1 MTRVALYARYSSDN
15 QREASI
21 DDQLRICREQAK
33 REKWKIVGTY
43 KDAGISG
50 ASMIL
55 RPGIQA
61 LLQDAQASQFDMV
74 LAEAL
79 DRISRDQAD
88 VATLFKHLKFAGV
101 PIVTLAEGEIS
112 ELHVGLKGTMNALFL
127 KDLAAKTHRGIRGR
141 VEDGKSGGGLCYGYK
156 VVKQLDARGDP
167 IRGDREID
175 AAEANVVRRI
185 FREFAAGIGP
195 RTIARTLNEEG
206 VPGPEGRLWS
216 DTTIRGHVKRG
227 TGLVNNELYVGR
239 LIWNRLRYLKDP
251 STGKRVSRLN
261 PESEWIVKD
270 VPDLRIVDDEL
281 WQAVRARQGEIAEKF
296 ANVTEAVRAHH
307 KKNRLNGARRP
318 KSLLSGLVFC
328 GCCGGP
334 YSLRGAD
341 RFACSNHI
349 SKGSCSNSRGIAR
362 EDLERRVLAGL
373 KDRMMAPEIVE
384 DAMRAYAEE
393 TNRLNRE
400 RRSNGDS
407 WKAEL
412 VKVEKQIAQI
422 VEAIADGMYHPSMK
436 EKMTGLEARK
446 EELTALLADA
456 PADTPDV
463 LPSASAI
470 YAKKVVAL
478 TKALNRKEERQEA
491 SQDLRALIEKIV
503 LTPGPE
509 RGELYATLHGELRT
523 ILEWTERQAIGK
535 TAKTTKPAAG
545 ATGLSVS
552 VVAGGRRQPL
562 ESGGFRS
569 LGQALG
575 AQTAF
580 AWIDGD
586 EHLSG
591 PAFGVFVLPAIVA
604 ELACHFDHDIGAHAF
619 GDGHLLWA
627 IDLHSEAIG
636 AMIVFDFDPERDGFD
651 CAAAGFKGADFG
663 RVQKFAGDGDTIEH
677 ERFSNERSRLIR
689 GRERRPRRRSSRP
702 AIEAGRA
709 RRKWW
714 GPRSARNAR
723 GPKARVS
730 GAGRRFSP

>member
-21 DDQLRICREQAK
+21 EDQLRICREQAK

-61 LLQDAQASQFDMV
+61 LLQDAQAGQFDIV

-88 VATLFKHLKFAGV
+88 VATFYKHLKFAGV
-101 PIVTLAEGEIS
+101 PIVTLSEGEIS

-141 VEDGKSGGGLCYGYK
+141 VEDGKSGGGLCFGYN

-167 IRGDREID
+167 IRGDREINE
-175 AAEANVVRRI
+175 AEANIVRRI
-185 FREFAAGIGP
+185 FREFAAGVGP

-206 VPGPEGRLWS
+206 VPGPAGKLWN

-227 TGLVNNELYVGR
+227 TGLVNNELYIGR
-239 LIWNRLRYLKDP
+239 LIWNRLRYIKDP

-261 PESEWIVKD
+261 PESEWIIKD
-270 VPDLRIVDDEL
+270 VPELRIVDDEL
-281 WQAVRARQGEIAEKF
+281 WHSVRVRQGEIAEKF
-296 ANVTEAVRAHH
+296 ANVTEAVRKHH
-307 KKNRLNGARRP
+307 KKNRLNGTRRP

-349 SKGSCSNSRGIAR
+349 SKGACSNSRTIPR
-362 EDLERRVLAGL
+362 EDLEARVLSGL

-384 DAMRAYAEE
+384 EAMRAYAEE

-400 RRSNGDS
+400 RRSSGDA

-412 VKVEKQIAQI
+412 VKIEKQIRGI
-422 VEAIADGMYHPSMK
+422 IEAIKAGMFHESMK
-436 EKMTGLEARK
+436 AEMDTLEARK
-446 EELTALLADA
+446 TELNSLLADA
-456 PADTPDV
+456 PEDTPDI

-470 YAKKVVAL
+470 YAKKVSAL

-491 SQDLRALIEKIV
+491 AETLRGLIEKIS

-509 RGELYATLHGELRT
+509 RGEIYATLHGELGT
-523 ILEWTERQAIGK
+523 ILNWTERQTIGNA
-535 TAKTTKPAAG
+535 TKTTKPAAD
-545 ATGLSVS
+545 ATGLSLS
-552 VVAGGRRQPL
+552 VVAG
-562 ESGGFRS
+562 
-569 LGQALG
+569 
-575 AQTAF
+575 
-580 AWIDGD
+580 
-586 EHLSG
+586 
-591 PAFGVFVLPAIVA
+591 
-604 ELACHFDHDIGAHAF
+604 
-619 GDGHLLWA
+619 
-627 IDLHSEAIG
+627 
-636 AMIVFDFDPERDGFD
+636 
-651 CAAAGFKGADFG
+651 AGFEPAAF
-663 RVQKFAGDGDTIEH
+663 
-677 ERFSNERSRLIR
+677 RL
-689 GRERRPRRRSSRP
+689 
-702 AIEAGRA
+702 
-709 RRKWW
+709 
-714 GPRSARNAR
+714 
-723 GPKARVS
+723 
-730 GAGRRFSP
+730 

>member
-21 DDQLRICREQAK
+21 EDQLRICREEAK

-61 LLQDAQASQFDMV
+61 LLQDAQAGQFDIVM
-74 LAEAL
+74 AEAL

-88 VATLFKHLKFAGV
+88 VATFYKHLKFAGV
-101 PIVTLAEGEIS
+101 PIVTLSEGEIS

-141 VEDGKSGGGLCYGYK
+141 VEDGKSGGGLCFGYN

-167 IRGDREID
+167 IRGDREINE
-175 AAEANVVRRI
+175 AEANVVQRI
-185 FREFAAGIGP
+185 FREFAAGVGP

-206 VPGPEGRLWS
+206 VPGPAGKLWS

-227 TGLVNNELYVGR
+227 TGLVNNELYIGR
-239 LIWNRLRYLKDP
+239 LIWNRLRYIKDP

-261 PESEWIVKD
+261 PESEWIIKD
-270 VPDLRIVDDEL
+270 VPNLRIVDDEL
-281 WQAVRARQGEIAEKF
+281 WHSVRVRQDEIAEKF
-296 ANVTEAVRAHH
+296 ANVTEAVRKHH
-307 KKNRLNGARRP
+307 KKNRLNGTRRP

-349 SKGSCSNSRGIAR
+349 SKGACSNSRTIPR
-362 EDLERRVLAGL
+362 EDLEARVLSGL
-373 KDRMMAPEIVE
+373 KDQMMAPEIVE
-384 DAMRAYAEE
+384 EAMRAYAEE

-400 RRSNGDS
+400 RRSSGDA

-412 VKVEKQIAQI
+412 VKIEKQIRGI
-422 VEAIADGMYHPSMK
+422 IEAIKAGMFHESMK
-436 EKMTGLEARK
+436 AEMDTLEARK
-446 EELTALLADA
+446 TELNSLLADA
-456 PADTPDV
+456 PEDTPDI

-470 YAKKVVAL
+470 YAKKVSAL

-491 SQDLRALIEKIV
+491 AETLRGLIERIS

-509 RGELYATLHGELRT
+509 RGEIYATLHGELGT
-523 ILEWTERQAIGK
+523 ILNWVEQQAIGK
-535 TAKTTKPAAG
+535 AAKTTKPAAD

-552 VVAGGRRQPL
+552 VVAG
-562 ESGGFRS
+562 
-569 LGQALG
+569 
-575 AQTAF
+575 
-580 AWIDGD
+580 
-586 EHLSG
+586 
-591 PAFGVFVLPAIVA
+591 
-604 ELACHFDHDIGAHAF
+604 
-619 GDGHLLWA
+619 
-627 IDLHSEAIG
+627 
-636 AMIVFDFDPERDGFD
+636 
-651 CAAAGFKGADFG
+651 AGFEPAAF
-663 RVQKFAGDGDTIEH
+663 
-677 ERFSNERSRLIR
+677 RL
-689 GRERRPRRRSSRP
+689 
-702 AIEAGRA
+702 
-709 RRKWW
+709 
-714 GPRSARNAR
+714 
-723 GPKARVS
+723 
-730 GAGRRFSP
+730 

>member
-21 DDQLRICREQAK
+21 EDQLRICREQAK

-61 LLQDAQASQFDMV
+61 LLQDAQAGQFDIV

-88 VATLFKHLKFAGV
+88 VATFYKHLKFAGV
-101 PIVTLAEGEIS
+101 PIVTLSEGEIS

-141 VEDGKSGGGLCYGYK
+141 VEDGKSGGGLCFGYN

-167 IRGDREID
+167 IRGDREINE
-175 AAEANVVRRI
+175 AEANVVRRI
-185 FREFAAGIGP
+185 FREFAAGVGP

-206 VPGPEGRLWS
+206 VPGPAGKLWS

-227 TGLVNNELYVGR
+227 TGLVNNELYIGR
-239 LIWNRLRYLKDP
+239 LIWNRLRYIKDP

-261 PESEWIVKD
+261 PESEWIIKD
-270 VPDLRIVDDEL
+270 VPELRIVDDEL
-281 WQAVRARQGEIAEKF
+281 WHSVRVRQGEIAEKF
-296 ANVTEAVRAHH
+296 ANVTEAVRKHH
-307 KKNRLNGARRP
+307 KKNRLNGTRRP

-349 SKGSCSNSRGIAR
+349 SKGACSNSRTIPR
-362 EDLERRVLAGL
+362 EDLEARVLSGL

-384 DAMRAYAEE
+384 EAMRAYAEE

-400 RRSNGDS
+400 RRSSGDA

-412 VKVEKQIAQI
+412 VKIEKQIRGI
-422 VEAIADGMYHPSMK
+422 IEAIKAGMFHESMK
-436 EKMTGLEARK
+436 AEMDTLEARK
-446 EELTALLADA
+446 TELTTLLADA
-456 PADTPDV
+456 PEDTPDI

-470 YAKKVVAL
+470 YAKKVSAL

-491 SQDLRALIEKIV
+491 AETLRGLIEKIS

-509 RGELYATLHGELRT
+509 RGEIYATLHGELGT
-523 ILEWTERQAIGK
+523 ILNWTERQAIGK
-535 TAKTTKPAAG
+535 AVKTTKPAAD
-545 ATGLSVS
+545 ATGLSLS
-552 VVAGGRRQPL
+552 VVAGAR
-562 ESGGFRS
+562 
-569 LGQALG
+569 
-575 AQTAF
+575 
-580 AWIDGD
+580 
-586 EHLSG
+586 
-591 PAFGVFVLPAIVA
+591 
-604 ELACHFDHDIGAHAF
+604 C
-619 GDGHLLWA
+619 
-627 IDLHSEAIG
+627 
-636 AMIVFDFDPERDGFD
+636 
-651 CAAAGFKGADFG
+651 
-663 RVQKFAGDGDTIEH
+663 
-677 ERFSNERSRLIR
+677 
-689 GRERRPRRRSSRP
+689 RRPDRHGDPRR
-702 AIEAGRA
+702 
-709 RRKWW
+709 
-714 GPRSARNAR
+714 N
-723 GPKARVS
+723 
-730 GAGRRFSP
+730 

>member
-1 MTRVALYARYSSDN
+1 MTRVALYARYSSDH

-21 DDQLRICREQAK
+21 EDQLRICREQAK

-61 LLQDAQASQFDMV
+61 LLQDAQAGQFDVV

-88 VATLFKHLKFAGV
+88 VATFYKHLKFAGV
-101 PIVTLAEGEIS
+101 PIVTLSEGEIS

-141 VEDGKSGGGLCYGYK
+141 VEDGKSGGGLCFGYN

-167 IRGDREID
+167 IRGDREINE
-175 AAEANVVRRI
+175 AEANVVRRI
-185 FREFAAGIGP
+185 FREFAAGVGP

-206 VPGPEGRLWS
+206 VPGPAGKLWS

-227 TGLVNNELYVGR
+227 TGLVNNELYIGR
-239 LIWNRLRYLKDP
+239 LIWNRLRYIKDP

-261 PESEWIVKD
+261 PESDWIIKD
-270 VPDLRIVDDEL
+270 VPELRIVDDEL
-281 WQAVRARQGEIAEKF
+281 WQSVRVRQDEIAEKF
-296 ANVTEAVRAHH
+296 ANVTEAVRKHH
-307 KKNRLNGARRP
+307 KKNRLNGTRRP

-349 SKGSCSNSRGIAR
+349 SKGACSNSRTIPR
-362 EDLERRVLAGL
+362 EELEARVLSGL

-384 DAMRAYAEE
+384 EAMRAYAEE

-400 RRSNGDS
+400 RRSSGDA

-412 VKVEKQIAQI
+412 VKIEKQIRGI
-422 VEAIADGMYHPSMK
+422 IEAIKAGMFHESMK
-436 EKMTGLEARK
+436 AEMDTLEARK
-446 EELTALLADA
+446 TELNTLLADA
-456 PADTPDV
+456 PEDTPDI

-470 YAKKVVAL
+470 YAKKVSAL

-491 SQDLRALIEKIV
+491 AETLRGLIEKIS

-509 RGELYATLHGELRT
+509 RGEIYATLHGELGT
-523 ILEWTERQAIGK
+523 ILNWTERQAIGK
-535 TAKTTKPAAG
+535 AAKTTKPAAD
-545 ATGLSVS
+545 ATGLSLS
-552 VVAGGRRQPL
+552 VVAGV
-562 ESGGFRS
+562 GFEP
-569 LGQALG
+569 
-575 AQTAF
+575 TTF
-580 AWIDGD
+580 
-586 EHLSG
+586 
-591 PAFGVFVLPAIVA
+591 
-604 ELACHFDHDIGAHAF
+604 
-619 GDGHLLWA
+619 
-627 IDLHSEAIG
+627 
-636 AMIVFDFDPERDGFD
+636 
-651 CAAAGFKGADFG
+651 
-663 RVQKFAGDGDTIEH
+663 
-677 ERFSNERSRLIR
+677 RL
-689 GRERRPRRRSSRP
+689 
-702 AIEAGRA
+702 
-709 RRKWW
+709 
-714 GPRSARNAR
+714 
-723 GPKARVS
+723 
-730 GAGRRFSP
+730 

>member
-21 DDQLRICREQAK
+21 EDQLRICREQAK

-61 LLQDAQASQFDMV
+61 LLQDAQAGQFDIV

-88 VATLFKHLKFAGV
+88 VATFYKHLKFAGV
-101 PIVTLAEGEIS
+101 PIVTLSEGEIS

-141 VEDGKSGGGLCYGYK
+141 VEDGKSGGGLCFGYN

-167 IRGDREID
+167 IRGDREINE
-175 AAEANVVRRI
+175 AEAKVVRRI
-185 FREFAAGIGP
+185 FREFAAGVGP

-206 VPGPEGRLWS
+206 VPGPAGKLWS

-227 TGLVNNELYVGR
+227 TGLVNNELYIGR
-239 LIWNRLRYLKDP
+239 LIWNRLRYIKDP

-261 PESEWIVKD
+261 PESEWIIKD
-270 VPDLRIVDDEL
+270 VPELRIVDNAL
-281 WQAVRARQGEIAEKF
+281 WHSVRERQDAIAEKF
-296 ANVTEAVRAHH
+296 ANVTEAVRKHH
-307 KKNRLNGARRP
+307 KKNRLNGTRRP

-349 SKGSCSNSRGIAR
+349 SKGACSNSRTIPR
-362 EDLERRVLAGL
+362 EDLEARVLSGL

-384 DAMRAYAEE
+384 EAMRAYAEE

-400 RRSNGDS
+400 RRSSGDA

-412 VKVEKQIAQI
+412 VKVEKQIRGI
-422 VEAIADGMYHPSMK
+422 IEAIKAGMFHESMK
-436 EKMTGLEARK
+436 AEMDTLEARK
-446 EELTALLADA
+446 TELNSLLADA
-456 PADTPDV
+456 PEDTPDI

-470 YAKKVVAL
+470 YAKKVSAL

-491 SQDLRALIEKIV
+491 AETLRGLIEKIS

-509 RGELYATLHGELRT
+509 RGEIYATLHGELST
-523 ILEWTERQAIGK
+523 ILNWTERQAIGK
-535 TAKTTKPAAG
+535 AAKTTKPAAD
-545 ATGLSVS
+545 ATGLSLS
-552 VVAGGRRQPL
+552 VVAG
-562 ESGGFRS
+562 
-569 LGQALG
+569 
-575 AQTAF
+575 
-580 AWIDGD
+580 
-586 EHLSG
+586 
-591 PAFGVFVLPAIVA
+591 
-604 ELACHFDHDIGAHAF
+604 
-619 GDGHLLWA
+619 
-627 IDLHSEAIG
+627 
-636 AMIVFDFDPERDGFD
+636 
-651 CAAAGFKGADFG
+651 AGFEPAAF
-663 RVQKFAGDGDTIEH
+663 
-677 ERFSNERSRLIR
+677 RL
-689 GRERRPRRRSSRP
+689 
-702 AIEAGRA
+702 
-709 RRKWW
+709 
-714 GPRSARNAR
+714 
-723 GPKARVS
+723 
-730 GAGRRFSP
+730 

>member
-21 DDQLRICREQAK
+21 EDQLRICREQAK

-61 LLQDAQASQFDMV
+61 LLQDAQAGQFDIV

-88 VATLFKHLKFAGV
+88 VATFYKHLKFAGV
-101 PIVTLAEGEIS
+101 PIVTLSEGEIS

-141 VEDGKSGGGLCYGYK
+141 VEDGKSGGGLCFGYN

-167 IRGDREID
+167 IRGDREINE
-175 AAEANVVRRI
+175 AEASVVRRI
-185 FREFAAGIGP
+185 FREFAAGVGP

-206 VPGPEGRLWS
+206 VPGPAGKLWS

-227 TGLVNNELYVGR
+227 TGLVNNELYIGR
-239 LIWNRLRYLKDP
+239 LIWNRLRYIKDP

-261 PESEWIVKD
+261 PESEWIIKD
-270 VPDLRIVDDEL
+270 VPELRIVNDEL
-281 WQAVRARQGEIAEKF
+281 WQSVRVRQGEIAEKF
-296 ANVTEAVRAHH
+296 ANVTEAVRKHH
-307 KKNRLNGARRP
+307 KKNRLNGTRRP

-349 SKGSCSNSRGIAR
+349 SKGACSNSRTIPR
-362 EDLERRVLAGL
+362 EELEARVLSGL

-384 DAMRAYAEE
+384 EAMRAYAEE

-400 RRSNGDS
+400 RRSSGDA

-412 VKVEKQIAQI
+412 VKIEKQIRGI
-422 VEAIADGMYHPSMK
+422 IEAIKAGMFHENMK
-436 EKMTGLEARK
+436 AEMDTLEARK
-446 EELTALLADA
+446 TELNALLADA
-456 PADTPDV
+456 PEDTPDI

-470 YAKKVVAL
+470 YAKKVSAL

-491 SQDLRALIEKIV
+491 AETLRGLIEKIS

-509 RGELYATLHGELRT
+509 RGEIYATLHGELGT
-523 ILEWTERQAIGK
+523 ILNWTEGQVIGK
-535 TAKTTKPAAG
+535 SAKTTKPAAD
-545 ATGLSVS
+545 ATGLSLS
-552 VVAGGRRQPL
+552 VVAG
-562 ESGGFRS
+562 
-569 LGQALG
+569 
-575 AQTAF
+575 
-580 AWIDGD
+580 
-586 EHLSG
+586 
-591 PAFGVFVLPAIVA
+591 
-604 ELACHFDHDIGAHAF
+604 
-619 GDGHLLWA
+619 
-627 IDLHSEAIG
+627 
-636 AMIVFDFDPERDGFD
+636 
-651 CAAAGFKGADFG
+651 AGFEPATF
-663 RVQKFAGDGDTIEH
+663 
-677 ERFSNERSRLIR
+677 RL
-689 GRERRPRRRSSRP
+689 
-702 AIEAGRA
+702 
-709 RRKWW
+709 
-714 GPRSARNAR
+714 
-723 GPKARVS
+723 
-730 GAGRRFSP
+730 